1 VLRAGVDGAL
11 LTQARV
17 TGAFAGLATVLLAA
31 RPGVLRAN
39 LRQVAYLVAF
49 ALLGLNGVQLFYFLP
64 IERLPIRIAVLIE
77 YVAPVLVALYAA
89 LVLRHRLGRGLGVRG
104 ERRVLG
110 GRRAAVVV
118 PVAPA
123 RRPGRRRRR
132 ARRGDAAQGV
142 LVAWVVV
149 LGTLIPFALL
159 LSGAPR
165 APRRARHAALDV
177 GAAGRRDRRLGV
189 ALGAPERHPGGGA
202 ALVLAGILI
211 AEARQPLHIPD

>member
-1 VLRAGVDGAL
+1 VLRAGFDGAL

-64 IERLPIRIAVLIE
+64 IERLPIGIAVLIE

-159 LSGAPR
+159 LSALHALP
-165 APRRARHAALDV
+165 AARVTLLSTWEPLAAAIVAWAWLSERLSGTQV
-177 GAAGRRDRRLGV
+177 GAQRSSSPAS
-189 ALGAPERHPGGGA
+189 
-202 ALVLAGILI
+202 
-211 AEARQPLHIPD
+211 

>member
-64 IERLPIRIAVLIE
+64 IERLPIGIAVLIE

-159 LSGAPR
+159 LSALHALP
-165 APRRARHAALDV
+165 AARVTLLSTWEPLAAAIVAWAWLSERLSGTQV
-177 GAAGRRDRRLGV
+177 GAQRSSSPAS
-189 ALGAPERHPGGGA
+189 
-202 ALVLAGILI
+202 
-211 AEARQPLHIPD
+211 

>member
-1 VLRAGVDGAL
+1 VLRTGFDGAL

-49 ALLGLNGVQLFYFLP
+49 ALLGLNGVRLFYFLP

-159 LSGAPR
+159 LSALHALP
-165 APRRARHAALDV
+165 AARVTLLSTWEPLAAAIVAWAWLSERLSGTQV
-177 GAAGRRDRRLGV
+177 GAQRSSSPAS
-189 ALGAPERHPGGGA
+189 
-202 ALVLAGILI
+202 
-211 AEARQPLHIPD
+211 

>member
-1 VLRAGVDGAL
+1 VLRAGFDGAL

-17 TGAFAGLATVLLAA
+17 TGAFAGLAAVLLAA

-64 IERLPIRIAVLIE
+64 IERLPIGIAVLIE

-159 LSGAPR
+159 LSALHALP
-165 APRRARHAALDV
+165 AARVTLLSTWEPLAAAIVAWAWLSERLSGTQV
-177 GAAGRRDRRLGV
+177 GAQRSSSPAS
-189 ALGAPERHPGGGA
+189 
-202 ALVLAGILI
+202 
-211 AEARQPLHIPD
+211 

>member
-1 VLRAGVDGAL
+1 VARATPPSQPPPRSGPDRPHLEGV
-11 LTQARV
+11 TQARV

-64 IERLPIRIAVLIE
+64 IERLPIGIAVLIE

-159 LSGAPR
+159 LSALHALP
-165 APRRARHAALDV
+165 AARVTLLSTWEPLAAAIVAWAWLSERLSGTQV
-177 GAAGRRDRRLGV
+177 GAQRSSSPAS
-189 ALGAPERHPGGGA
+189 
-202 ALVLAGILI
+202 
-211 AEARQPLHIPD
+211 